1 MAQYIV
7 KNNSVNRNWYYQ
19 QSIIHS
25 NYKMDWTQKHR
36 SRITIGFSTQL
47 IWTSGQIK
55 GNYNKYLTSQK
66 RQISTALFH
75 QNMKMN
81 TFGFATKHS
90 CNSCQALLTWFLKL
104 QNAHKVLNN
113 QKLYFQILTKGRNSD
128 SCSPKS
134 MHGM

>member
-1 MAQYIV
+1 MVLSTKYHPFKLQ
-7 KNNSVNRNWYYQ
+7 NRLNTKTPQ
-19 QSIIHS
+19 QDYKRTFHS
-25 NYKMDWTQKHR
+25 ANMNLWEN
-36 SRITIGFSTQL
+36 
-47 IWTSGQIK
+47 K

-66 RQISTALFH
+66 RQNSTALLH

-104 QNAHKVLNN
+104 QNAHKVCNN

-128 SCSPKS
+128 SCPPKS
-134 MHGM
+134 MHGMQGQDEKMYGIN